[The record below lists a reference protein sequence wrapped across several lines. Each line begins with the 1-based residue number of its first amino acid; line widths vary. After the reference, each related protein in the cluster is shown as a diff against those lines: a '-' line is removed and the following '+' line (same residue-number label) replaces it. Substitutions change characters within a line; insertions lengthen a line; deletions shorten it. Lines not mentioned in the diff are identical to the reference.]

1 MEESQLRETLA
12 QHDAD
17 PDAVLRLLRT
27 KRRTRSWRRIAVS
40 AALIVAVLLVPIGWF
55 ATREKPRSPHDN
67 APMAA
72 AEACVPMPLGERMRQ
87 VLELGASV
95 VVANGRLTG
104 RIGPDGPFYSEM
116 TLTAVRTLAGP
127 NIPDGTTVWIDTPQL
142 PPLKGDNIARG
153 NPGPLWGPDGAL
165 FGFVFPQ
172 AVVNSPLGV
181 TVIQSPVV
189 DHQVIFGISGG
200 CWDVRPAGGTPFHGP
215 LTEIPGSGTYERAA
229 EAGFTALPLT
239 TVEQL
244 LHLR

>member
-1 MEESQLRETLA
+1 MEESQLREALA
-12 QHDAD
+12 QHDPD
-17 PDAVLRLLRT
+17 PDTVLGLLGAR
-27 KRRTRSWRRIAVS
+27 RRTRSRRRITVAAAV
-40 AALIVAVLLVPIGWF
+40 IVGVLLVPIGWF
-55 ATREKPRSPHDN
+55 ALREQPRSPDDT

-72 AEACVPMPLGERMRQ
+72 AEACVPMSLGERMRQ
-87 VLELGASV
+87 VLELGASI
-95 VVANGRLTG
+95 VVASGRLTG
-104 RIGPDGPFYSEM
+104 RIGPDGPFNSEM

-127 NIPDGTTVWIDTPQL
+127 DLPDGTMVWIETPQL
-142 PPLKGDNIARG
+142 PPLKGDAIARG

-172 AVVNSPLGV
+172 AARNSPLGV

-239 TVEQL
+239 AVEQL
-244 LHLR
+244 LPR